1 MGMGM
6 KPSDKRSSKRVPSK
20 RTARVKAIDGNT
32 QELDAQT
39 RDISVRGVF
48 IYLSR
53 QVAAGSTIEVVLP
66 LPEGVTEAQEM
77 WVRCKCRVVRVEDT
91 GKGHEFGVAAMIEEY
106 EPLTEAMP
114 GMAHA

>member
-1 MGMGM
+1 M
-6 KPSDKRSSKRVPSK
+6 KPSDKRTNKRVPSK
-20 RTARVKAIDGNT
+20 RAARVKSIDGLL

-39 RDISVRGVF
+39 RDVSIRGVF
-48 IYLSR
+48 IYLEKR
-53 QVAAGSTIEVVLP
+53 VQAGSTIEIVLP

-91 GKGHEFGVAAMIEEY
+91 GKAHGFGVAAMIEEY
-106 EPLTEAMP
+106 EPLTDAAS

>member
-1 MGMGM
+1 M
-6 KPSDKRSSKRVPSK
+6 KSSDKRTSKRVPSK
-20 RTARVKAIDGNT
+20 RAARVKAIDGLA

-39 RDISVRGVF
+39 RDVSVRGVF
-48 IYLSR
+48 IYLQKR
-53 QVAAGSTIEVVLP
+53 LVAGSTIEVVLP

-91 GKGHEFGVAAMIEEY
+91 GKEHGFGIAAMIEEY
-106 EPLTEAMP
+106 EPLVDAAG

>member
-1 MGMGM
+1 M
-6 KPSDKRSSKRVPSK
+6 KPSDKRSSKRIPSK
-20 RTARVKAIDGNT
+20 RAARVKKIDGMT
-32 QELDAQT
+32 QEVDAQT
-39 RDISVRGVF
+39 RDVSVRGVF

-53 QVAAGSTIEVVLP
+53 KVQAGSTIEVVLP

-77 WVRCKCRVVRVEDT
+77 WVRCKCRVVRVEET

-106 EPLTEAMP
+106 EPLTDAAQ